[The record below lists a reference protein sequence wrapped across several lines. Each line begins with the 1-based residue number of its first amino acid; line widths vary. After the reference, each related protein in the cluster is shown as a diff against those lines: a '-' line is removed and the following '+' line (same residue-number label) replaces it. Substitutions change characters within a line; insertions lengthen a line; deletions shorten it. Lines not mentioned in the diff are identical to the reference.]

1 MKVNN
6 ALLIFYLR
14 PGRRKARMVA
24 TAEALHLLRDL
35 QATAPAGGPLSE
47 AGGLFWVS
55 LPCDALETA
64 LPRLPR
70 LGYTYAVDLLEP
82 ISEHPSSF
90 DRARDAQEQ
99 PVRWHHKLYR
109 LVHVYNEDAE
119 AMRERAPDRRTFLFE
134 TSEGTI
140 RPVRGYRGDGR
151 PSSRRG
157 LPVCD
162 ARMLVNLVAAG
173 PGTSLL
179 DPFAGIG
186 GIVIEALA
194 SGCTITTSDCDPA
207 LQVGLTHL
215 GAQHSVA
222 DARHLPWATGTFDA
236 IATEPPYHEEA
247 KPMVIEAL
255 REMYR
260 VLKTGGRLAILC
272 VPGQAGDL
280 RLEGMSIGLRWYLDS
295 PINRKGLDV
304 VVLAGNK
311 VS

>member
-1 MKVNN
+1 MND

-14 PGRRKARMVA
+14 PGRRKARTVA
-24 TAEALHLLRDL
+24 TAEALNLLRDL
-35 QATAPAGGPLSE
+35 QVTAPAGGPLSE
-47 AGGLFWVS
+47 TGGLFWVS
-55 LPCDALETA
+55 LPWDALEIA

-70 LGYTYAVDLLEP
+70 LGYTHAVDVLEP
-82 ISEHPSSF
+82 ISEYPSSF

-99 PVRWHHKLYR
+99 LVRWHHKLYR
-109 LVHVYNEDAE
+109 LVRVYNEDAE
-119 AMRERAPDRRTFLFE
+119 AMRERAPDRRTFLLE
-134 TSEGTI
+134 TSEGTT
-140 RPVRGYRGDGR
+140 RPVRGYRGDGQ

-162 ARMLVNLVAAG
+162 ARMLVNLVTAG

-194 SGCTITTSDCDPA
+194 SGCTVTSADCDPA
-207 LQVGLTHL
+207 LQAGLTHL
-215 GAQHSVA
+215 GAHHAVA
-222 DARHLPWATGTFDA
+222 DARRLPWAGETFDA

-247 KPMVIEAL
+247 TPMLVEAL

-260 VLKTGGRLAILC
+260 VLKTGGHLAILC
-272 VPGQAGDL
+272 VPGQADVL
-280 RLEGMSIGLRWYLDS
+280 RGEGILLGLTWYLDS

-304 VVLAGNK
+304 VVLVGSK

>member
-1 MKVNN
+1 MND

-14 PGRRKARMVA
+14 PGRRKARAVA
-24 TAEALHLLRDL
+24 TAEALSLLQDL

-47 AGGLFWVS
+47 SGGLFWVS
-55 LPCDALETA
+55 LPCDVLETA

-82 ISEHPSSF
+82 VSEHPSSF

-99 PVRWHHKLYR
+99 LVRWHHKLYR
-109 LVHVYNEDAE
+109 LVRAYNEDAG
-119 AMRERAPDRRTFLFE
+119 AMRESAPDRRTFLLE
-134 TSEGTI
+134 TSEGTV

-186 GIVIEALA
+186 GIVMEALA
-194 SGCTITTSDCDPA
+194 SGCKVTSADCDPT
-207 LQVGLTHL
+207 LQAGLAHL
-215 GAQHSVA
+215 GAQHIVA
-222 DARHLPWATGTFDA
+222 DARRLPWTAETFDA

-247 KPMVIEAL
+247 KPVVTEAL

-260 VLKTGGRLAILC
+260 VLKVGGRLAILC
-272 VPGQAGDL
+272 AAGQAD
-280 RLEGMSIGLRWYLDS
+280 GLRREADLLELKWYLDS
-295 PINRKGLDV
+295 PVNRKGLDV
-304 VVLAGNK
+304 VVLAGQK
-311 VS
+311 A

>member
-1 MKVNN
+1 
-6 ALLIFYLR
+6 
-14 PGRRKARMVA
+14 
-24 TAEALHLLRDL
+24 
-35 QATAPAGGPLSE
+35 
-47 AGGLFWVS
+47 VS
-55 LPCDALETA
+55 LPWDALETA
-64 LPRLPR
+64 LSRLPR
-70 LGYTYAVDLLEP
+70 LGYTYAVDVLEP

-90 DRARDAQEQ
+90 DRARSAQEQ
-99 PVRWHHKLYR
+99 QVKWHHKRYR
-109 LVHVYNEDAE
+109 LAHAYEEDAQ
-119 AMRERAPDRRTFLFE
+119 AVRESAPDRRTFLLK
-134 TSEGTI
+134 TSAGTI

-162 ARMLVNLVAAG
+162 ARMLVNLVAAA

-194 SGCTITTSDCDPA
+194 SGCRVTSSDCDPA
-207 LQVGLTHL
+207 LQAGITYL
-215 GAQHSVA
+215 GAHHSVA
-222 DARHLPWATGTFDA
+222 DARRLPWPGETFDA

-247 KPMVIEAL
+247 GPMVVEAL
-255 REMYR
+255 HEMYR

-280 RLEGMSIGLRWYLDS
+280 RGEGISLGLTWYLDS

-304 VVLAGNK
+304 VVLAGSK
-311 VS
+311 AR

>member
-1 MKVNN
+1 MND

-14 PGRRKARMVA
+14 PGRRKARTVA
-24 TAEALHLLRDL
+24 TAEALSLLRDL

-47 AGGLFWVS
+47 TGGLFWVS
-55 LPCDALETA
+55 LPRNALETA

-70 LGYTYAVDLLEP
+70 LGYTYAVDVLEP
-82 ISEHPSSF
+82 ISKHPSSF

-99 PVRWHHKLYR
+99 LVRWHHKLYR
-109 LVHVYNEDAE
+109 LARAYKEDAQSV
-119 AMRERAPDRRTFLFE
+119 RESAPDRRTFLLE
-134 TSEGTI
+134 TSAGTI

-162 ARMLVNLVAAG
+162 ARMLVNLVAAA

-194 SGCTITTSDCDPA
+194 NGCKVTSADCDPT
-207 LQVGLTHL
+207 LQAGLTHL
-215 GAQHSVA
+215 RAQHAIA
-222 DARHLPWATGTFDA
+222 DARRLPWAAETFDA

-247 KPMVIEAL
+247 KPMLIEAL

-260 VLKTGGRLAILC
+260 VLKTSGRLAILC
-272 VPGQAGDL
+272 AAGQAGDL
-280 RLEGMSIGLRWYLDS
+280 RHEGMSLGLRWYLDW
-295 PINRKGLDV
+295 PVNRKGIDV
-304 VVLAGNK
+304 VVLAGEK
-311 VS
+311 EGR

>member
-1 MKVNN
+1 MYNT
-6 ALLIFYLR
+6 LLIFYLR
-14 PGRRKARMVA
+14 PGRRKARTVA
-24 TAEALHLLRDL
+24 TAEALSLLRDL

-47 AGGLFWVS
+47 SGGLFWVS
-55 LPCDALETA
+55 LPLDALETA

-82 ISEHPSSF
+82 VSEHPSSF
-90 DRARDAQEQ
+90 DRARGAQEQ
-99 PVRWHHKLYR
+99 LVRWHHKLYR
-109 LVHVYNEDAE
+109 LVHAYEEDAE

-173 PGTSLL
+173 RGTSLL

-194 SGCTITTSDCDPA
+194 GGCTVASSDSDPT

-215 GAQHSVA
+215 GAHHAVA
-222 DARHLPWATGTFDA
+222 DARCLPWAEEMFDA

-255 REMYR
+255 HEMYR

-272 VPGQAGDL
+272 VPGQAGVL
-280 RLEGMSIGLRWYLDS
+280 RGEGISLGLTWYLDS

-304 VVLAGNK
+304 VVLAGSK
-311 VS
+311 AS